1 MKAFLVAA
9 LGFVALTVALLGACI
24 AFGGPA
30 DPGGRSALVDA
41 FERAAVEAPALRRFT
56 ARDGTELAY
65 RRTLADPPVRGSV
78 VLVHGSAGDGRAMQP
93 LADSLAAAG
102 FAVYTPDIRGH
113 GASGRRGR
121 IGHVGQLEDDL
132 ADFLAAVEPPSPRL
146 LAGYSAGGGFALRVA
161 AGPGAAAF
169 DGYLLLAPFVGHDAP
184 TYRPGGGGWVRVGVP
199 RLVALHLLDGFG
211 IRALHHLPVL
221 RFAVGDARGLTP
233 SYGFRL
239 ASNFRPRAD
248 WRSEIAAVTAPMQVL
263 VGADDGVFVPD
274 AFAEAFART
283 GAADI
288 PVQQVPRVDHAG
300 LVLQADARRTAVEAA
315 AALLSALPRARA
327 D

>member
-1 MKAFLVAA
+1 MKAFLLAAGGFLALTAA
-9 LGFVALTVALLGACI
+9 LLFACVV
-24 AFGGPA
+24 FGGPVH
-30 DPGGRSALVDA
+30 PEGRSAIVDA
-41 FERAAVEAPALRRFT
+41 FEDAAIEPPPLRRFS
-56 ARDGTELAY
+56 ARDGVELAY
-65 RRTLADPPVRGSV
+65 RYLLAERLLRGSV
-78 VLVHGSAGDGRAMQP
+78 VLVHGSGGDSHGMVR
-93 LADSLAAAG
+93 LAQALAEAG
-102 FAVYTPDIRGH
+102 FATYALDICGR
-113 GASGRRGR
+113 GASGWRGR
-121 IGHVGQLEDDL
+121 IDYVGQLEDDL
-132 ADFLAAVEPPSPRL
+132 ADFLAAVQPEAPCL
-146 LAGYSAGGGFALRVA
+146 LAGFSSGGGFALRVA

-169 DGYLLLAPFVGHDAP
+169 DEYLLLAPFVGHDAP

-248 WRSEIAAVTAPMQVL
+248 WRSEVAAAAAPMQVL

>member
-41 FERAAVEAPALRRFT
+41 FERAAVDAPPLRRFT

-65 RRTLADPPVRGSV
+65 RHTVPEPPVRGSM
-78 VLVHGSAGDGRAMQP
+78 VLVHGSASDGRAMQP

-121 IGHVGQLEDDL
+121 IGHVGQLEEDL

-169 DGYLLLAPFVGHDAP
+169 YGYLLLAPFVGHDAP
-184 TYRPGGGGWVRVGVP
+184 TYRPGGGWVRVGVP
-199 RLVALHLLDGFG
+199 RLVALHLLDRFG

-221 RFAVGDARGLTP
+221 RFAVGDVLGLTP

-248 WRSEIAAVTAPMQVL
+248 WRSEVAAVTAPMQVL
-263 VGADDGVFVPD
+263 VGADDGVSVPD
-274 AFAEAFART
+274 AFAEAFARA

-315 AALLSALPRARA
+315 AALLAALPRARA